1 MYPAADV
8 AQSDRI
14 LLYRIIRACV
24 CLQSYR
30 NILAVYS
37 SIVA

>member
-1 MYPAADV
+1 MYSAAAV
-8 AQSDRI
+8 TQSNRI

-24 CLQSYR
+24 CLQPYR

-37 SIVA
+37 GIVA